1 MAATVGRDVTAW
13 PYGARGLSARLSLRR
28 TGEPVVEWIAFGLVV
43 WWWCSRRSRAQ
54 ARRAERAFAV
64 ARTQQILQAGDG
76 PLTMPA
82 LLIAVSEGYAYWRVD
97 GRLVRA
103 PWANGVADVD
113 LVEPADP
120 LLCDDLSGAAVV
132 EILQALDDAEAQM
145 RRVGEAGLR

>member
-1 MAATVGRDVTAW
+1 
-13 PYGARGLSARLSLRR
+13 
-28 TGEPVVEWIAFGLVV
+28 VEWIAFGLVV

-54 ARRAERAFAV
+54 AQRSERAV
-64 ARTQQILQAGDG
+64 ANARAQQILQAGDG
-76 PLTMPA
+76 LLMMPA

-103 PWANGVADVD
+103 PWANGVADAD

-120 LLCDDLSGAAVV
+120 LHCDDLSGAAVV
-132 EILQALDDAEAQM
+132 EILQALDDAEARM